1 MIRLITIGVLIVIAF
16 LLIRY
21 GVGEKA
27 QKGIVVTLVAGLII
41 YTVSVV
47 VTELIR

>member
-21 GVGEKA
+21 GTSEKA
-27 QKGIVVTLVAGLII
+27 QKGIVITLVGALII